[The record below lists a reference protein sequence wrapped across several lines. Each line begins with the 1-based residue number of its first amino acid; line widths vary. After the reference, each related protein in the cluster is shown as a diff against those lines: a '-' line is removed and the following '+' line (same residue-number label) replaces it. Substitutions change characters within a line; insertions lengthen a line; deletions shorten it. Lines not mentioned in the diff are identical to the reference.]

1 MRSLEDVRVEILEF
15 YHEADLTIGE
25 AVGKA
30 APFTD
35 LTTEGLETVVMA
47 GLCSL
52 VEDDVKTLRRHPVET
67 DDAPLRVYLG
77 QFQLRPSENATAKA
91 AYANL
96 SVRFD
101 IGSGNRQVFDFE
113 RGDVAFVLARLEA
126 GRDGLQRRVD
136 FFEWI
141 ELQFKSRSRKRVGD
155 FPKHVLVEADKRAG
169 EAFK

>member
-1 MRSLEDVRVEILEF
+1 MRSLDDVRVEILTF
-15 YHEADLTIGE
+15 YHDADLTIVD

-35 LTTEGLETVVMA
+35 LTTEGLETVVLA

-52 VEDDVKTLRRHPVET
+52 VENDVKNLRRHPVGS
-67 DDAPLRVYLG
+67 DDSSLRAYLG
-77 QFQLRPSENATAKA
+77 QFQLRPSEKATAKA
-91 AYANL
+91 VYANL

-101 IGSGNRQVFDFE
+101 VGSQNRQVFDFE
-113 RGDVAFVLARLEA
+113 RGDVALVLARLET

-136 FFEWI
+136 FFEW
-141 ELQFKSRSRKRVGD
+141 LDSQFKARSRKRVGD